1 MGWRRRGN
9 KRSCATKAQARSSGL
24 ATCHMPHATTCPGY
38 RCRHSPAGLAVRHVQ
53 IPIEM
58 KVEHAQLGYSALPQ
72 RYIRRRCST
81 RSSSSSSCSR
91 SSCSSSS
98 RCCSNCCSSCI
109 GVGTLRIRIHHD
121 GATWCRTG
129 EQTMRCG
136 ATTPTA
142 AAATMMSM
150 MTMTIMMLMM
160 FLKRVEATGGTAR
173 EITSEKIEK

>member
-1 MGWRRRGN
+1 MGSRRRGN
-9 KRSCATKAQARSSGL
+9 KRSCATKAQANSKPAQVGWPL
-24 ATCHMPHATTCPGY
+24 ATCCHMPHAATRLGY
-38 RCRHSPAGLAVRHVQ
+38 RCHHSPAGLAVRHVQ

-72 RYIRRRCST
+72 RYIRRRCS
-81 RSSSSSSCSR
+81 SPSSSSCSR
-91 SSCSSSS
+91 SSSSSS
-98 RCCSNCCSSCI
+98 SCCCSRSSSSCI

-129 EQTMRCG
+129 EQAMRCG
-136 ATTPTA
+136 ATTMTTTA

-160 FLKRVEATGGTAR
+160 FL
-173 EITSEKIEK
+173 